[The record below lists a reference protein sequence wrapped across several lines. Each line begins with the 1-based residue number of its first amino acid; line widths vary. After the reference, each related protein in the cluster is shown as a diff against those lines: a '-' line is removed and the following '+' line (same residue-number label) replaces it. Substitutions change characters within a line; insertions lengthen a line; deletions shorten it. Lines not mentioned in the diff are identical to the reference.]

1 MQSVYAMQQSQ
12 SQDLDKELKFL
23 QNSANEMENLY
34 LTLLCSLLLA
44 VPRAYAADQTTG
56 AEKPKR
62 IELVLVIDKSGS
74 MGGLESDTIGGFN
87 SMVEKQRALHI
98 PVRVT
103 AVLFNDKAQTLYDHK
118 AIWRVPPLTEKEYV
132 TGGTTAL
139 LDAVVAL
146 GAGLNIMWTGFTLI
160 RDSVGGLMDIAPS
173 AEVLQ
178 RVEEVL
184 ARHRQTGMID
194 FHAVRVREAGNRRF
208 MELHVLV
215 PAAWSVKKG
224 HDFTEQVIDEL
235 IEADTSLRISAHLE
249 PIEDPKSYEDLEDM

>member
-1 MQSVYAMQQSQ
+1 MWKKALFGVCAA
-12 SQDLDKELKFL
+12 F
-23 QNSANEMENLY
+23 
-34 LTLLCSLLLA
+34 LCSLLLA

-139 LDAVVAL
+139 LDAVGTTIRRMERTEDIAVSGTKVVFVIITDGLENASTEFTRAAVKRMISDKQEKAGWSFIYL
-146 GAGLNIMWTGFTLI
+146 GANI
-160 RDSVGGLMDIAPS
+160 DA
-173 AEVLQ
+173 AE
-178 RVEEVL
+178 
-184 ARHRQTGMID
+184 
-194 FHAVRVREAGNRRF
+194 
-208 MELHVLV
+208 
-215 PAAWSVKKG
+215 
-224 HDFTEQVIDEL
+224 
-235 IEADTSLRISAHLE
+235 EADAIGVDRENAVTYSNTHTGVRANYDAVSAYVKEAAEESGAE
-249 PIEDPKSYEDLEDM
+249 PGAWKRHVEQDTAK